1 MAKHSLRLIFFIAL
15 LILFT
20 AFIPNS
26 GDKIQ
31 PLLYEKGN
39 EYYKNGNFQSAL
51 LSFNSAISEGEIY
64 SQRYPWI
71 QFKIGICQFKTSQYL
86 EAIRTFEENYSN
98 LITINDYV
106 SFFALLSK
114 LALKDTLATISHLNN
129 FISSFPDSPLMP
141 LIDSLAAHLYFA
153 RSEYNSAAYFY
164 KRQLK
169 YPYFDRGEIY
179 GRLIKISGELGNIE
193 TLTGDAFLILRKYP
207 YHPQAE
213 LAYQEILKVLGSK
226 ISESDFEKIYDY
238 LVKTKQF
245 NNAERLLRFQERSSG
260 ETERTR
266 WCKIEIKYERK
277 QYQLALNDCINQ
289 RSNFENIRYLR
300 NVDLTIARSY
310 LKLGFTEKSIETYA
324 EFQKRYPRDF
334 LSPEVLWKI
343 AWLYE
348 ELGDI
353 RMARQYYEKL
363 VSVYPKSSFVSEA
376 KFRVGLGFYGAGK
389 FTYARAIWKKYLL
402 NANNPYEQSRF
413 QYWIAKTYF
422 KEKNFLDYLEGLSQL
437 SETPFNSYY
446 NLKAYILTIDNTPN
460 HKKMDSLLWE
470 LHHEQISFL
479 GAHLH
484 SMERALIVQ
493 DILGDKYARYELN
506 SIQNGS
512 RRTFWQYTFAM
523 AELQEL
529 LGNFGKS
536 FRLYRNVYN
545 RNFSDKEW
553 EEWIFLFKKLYPLYY
568 HDYVQYYSEDRN
580 LIPALIWAI
589 IKKESAFEAEIVS
602 FANAYGLMQII
613 PPTAKEITRELGLEF
628 RDARKLYIPDFNI
641 NLGTYYLSELLKR
654 YNWNFYHA
662 LAAYNAGPHRV
673 DRWRKTVETDDDDFF
688 MENIEYSETR
698 KYVRMVMQYYW
709 TYFLLL
715 NPQGIPDDVI
725 SFPQRLAREPWYH
738 ELKGIR

>member
-1 MAKHSLRLIFFIAL
+1 MVKHLLKITFSVLL

-20 AFIPNS
+20 ASVPNT

-39 EYYKNGNFQSAL
+39 EFYKNGNFQSAL
-51 LSFNSAISEGEIY
+51 ESFNSAISEGEIF

-71 QFKIGICQFKTSQYL
+71 QFKIGFCQFKTSQYL
-86 EAIRTFEENYSN
+86 EAIRTFEENYSK
-98 LITINDYV
+98 LSTVKDYI
-106 SFFALLSK
+106 SYFALVSK

-141 LIDSLAAHLYFA
+141 LVDSLAAHLYFA
-153 RSEYNSAAYFY
+153 REDYNSAVYFY

-169 YPYFDRGEIY
+169 HPYFDRGEIY
-179 GRLIKISGELGNIE
+179 GRLIQISRELGQVGALE
-193 TLTGDAFLILRKYP
+193 DDAFKILKKYP
-207 YHPQAE
+207 YHPQADF
-213 LAYQEILKVLGSK
+213 AYQEILKVLGSK
-226 ISESDFEKIYDY
+226 ISERDFEKLYDY
-238 LVKTKQF
+238 LIKTNQF
-245 NNAERLLRFQERSSG
+245 DKAERLIRFQERSSG
-260 ETERTR
+260 ENELTQ
-266 WCKIEIKYERK
+266 WCRIEIKYK
-277 QYQLALNDCINQ
+277 KKKYQLAMDDCINQ
-289 RSNFENIRYLR
+289 RDTFKNLRYLR
-300 NVDLTIARSY
+300 QIDLTIARCY
-310 LKLGFTEKSIETYA
+310 LRMGFTKKSIAAYA

-348 ELGDI
+348 GLGNVG
-353 RMARQYYEKL
+353 MARQYYEKL
-363 VSVYPKSSFVSEA
+363 ISIYPNSDFVSESR
-376 KFRVGLGFYGAGK
+376 FRVGLGFYSQGK
-389 FTYARAIWKKYLL
+389 YTFARAIWKKYLL
-402 NANNPYEQSRF
+402 QVKSRYEKPRF
-413 QYWIAKTYF
+413 EYWIAKTYF
-422 KEKNFLDYLEGLSQL
+422 KEKDFPNYLKELSIL

-460 HKKMDSLLWE
+460 HQKMDSLLWE
-470 LHHEQISFL
+470 LHHEQMSFL
-479 GAHLH
+479 GDHLQ
-484 SMERALIVQ
+484 SMERAFIVQ

-506 SIQNGS
+506 SIQNGA
-512 RRTFWQYTFAM
+512 RRTVWQYTFAM

-545 RNFSDKEW
+545 RNFSGKEW

-568 HDYVQYYSEDRN
+568 HNYVQHYSQNRN

-589 IKKESAFEAEIVS
+589 IKKESAFETEIVS

-628 RDARKLYIPDFNI
+628 RDARKLYVPDFNI
-641 NLGTYYLSELLKR
+641 NLGTFYLSELLKR
-654 YNWNFYHA
+654 YNWNFYYA

-673 DRWRKTVETDDDDFF
+673 DRWQKTVQTDDDDFF
-688 MENIEYSETR
+688 MENIEFSETR

-715 NPQGIPDDVI
+715 NPQGIPEDVI